1 MRETDLLN
9 IKIPKAHV
17 NVQENNIKI
26 FSGTVR
32 FQLQKDGVDLWYLIG
47 DIESERGSETEK
59 LLLESEDIIDILD
72 DTLSV
77 DAYCQDEPFKAHM
90 QELSETLVRKV
101 AANHSDLRSANVTI
115 SVSIEPYILQR
126 HAVPGEATNFLKILA
141 DDIKAE
147 MRKVQIPEHL
157 KVPAPTKYL
166 PDPVVLESLAQRIY
180 EGVPAV
186 AILGPTGAGKSALA
200 RYVLSN
206 LNRKGYAGYIIDAN
220 ARIEGDRLFD
230 RDDFD
235 ANGTFIL
242 EGVLCRLARETK
254 KIDVKLIVVLEEYN
268 AFSDQTR
275 REFYRLFS
283 DEDRCYPIQSSKDG
297 KLLDTVGFSHVQFL
311 LTANPL
317 SSDKYLTDD
326 LKRLSNAELRR
337 LVLLYLDYEQD
348 KERIKSILRAIL
360 CKKAG
365 FQRLKKPVPDIESR
379 INWELGV
386 DVFLALNERKEG
398 DTLGYDVGYSSV
410 ADMLWTSLLR
420 SHHSD
425 HLVIALT
432 EHILNGIA
440 DTNLRTLAAERIR
453 QATNIEI
460 PKEILL
466 RDA

>member
-1 MRETDLLN
+1 MREADWLN
-9 IKIPKAHV
+9 VKIPNAHV
-17 NVQENNIKI
+17 NVQIGSTEA

-32 FQLQKDGVDLWYLIG
+32 FRFEKEDPDLWYLVG
-47 DIESERGSETEK
+47 DIESDRGSKTEK
-59 LLLESEDIIDILD
+59 LLLESEDIVDILD

-101 AANHSDLRSANVTI
+101 AADDEELQSANLTI
-115 SVSIEPYILQR
+115 SVTIEPYILQQY
-126 HAVPGEATNFLKILA
+126 ASSEGTNFLKILA
-141 DDIKAE
+141 DAVKGD

-157 KVPAPTKYL
+157 RISSPANFL
-166 PDPVVLESLAQRIY
+166 PDPMALESLAQRIY

-186 AILGPTGAGKSALA
+186 AILGPTGAGKSALV
-200 RYVLSN
+200 RYIVSN

-242 EGVLCRLARETK
+242 EGVLCKLARETRQLGA
-254 KIDVKLIVVLEEYN
+254 KLVVVLEEYN
-268 AFSDQTR
+268 AFSDETR
-275 REFYRLFS
+275 REFYRLFA
-283 DEDRCYPIQSSKDG
+283 DEHREYPIQSSKDG
-297 KLLDTVGFSHVQFL
+297 KLLDTVDFSHVQFL

-337 LVLLYLDYEQD
+337 LVLLYLDYD
-348 KERIKSILRAIL
+348 RDRERIKAILRAIL
-360 CKKAG
+360 SKKPG
-365 FQRLKKPVPDIESR
+365 FHCLKKVVPDIEGR
-379 INWELGV
+379 ITWDLGA
-386 DVFLALNERKEG
+386 DLFLALNERREG
-398 DTLGYDVGYSSV
+398 DALGYDVGYSSL

-420 SHHSD
+420 SHRAD
-425 HLVIALT
+425 HLVIAIC

-440 DTNLRTLAAERIR
+440 DINIRTLAAERIR